1 MNIERI
7 NMKYFYTTGSICT
20 SSLSVVNS
28 CISQSTNNTI
38 TKYQISSSGV
48 DRDFFVSSSLYTNM
62 TSTRMSEAVRV
73 KEKDVPIMTVEYFGS
88 QGELGMEITRLA
100 ETDKIKWDVDYIN
113 SIFNEHSSSG
123 V

>member
-48 DRDFFVSSSLYTNM
+48 DRDFYVSSSLYADM
-62 TSTRMSEAVRV
+62 TSTRMSEMVRV
-73 KEKDVPIMTVEYFGS
+73 KEKYVPIMTVEYFGS

-113 SIFNEHSSSG
+113 SIFNEYSSSG
-123 V
+123 G

>member
-48 DRDFFVSSSLYTNM
+48 DRDFYVSSSLYADM
-62 TSTRMSEAVRV
+62 TSTRMSEIVRV
-73 KEKDVPIMTVEYFGS
+73 KEKYVPIMTVEYFGS

-100 ETDKIKWDVDYIN
+100 DTDKIKWDVDYIN
-113 SIFNEHSSSG
+113 SIFNEYSSSG
-123 V
+123 G

>member
-48 DRDFFVSSSLYTNM
+48 DRDFYVSSSLYTDM

-73 KEKDVPIMTVEYFGS
+73 KEKDVPIITVEYFGS
-88 QGELGMEITRLA
+88 HGELGMEITRLA

>member
-38 TKYQISSSGV
+38 TKYQISPSGV
-48 DRDFFVSSSLYTNM
+48 DRDFYVSSSLYADM
-62 TSTRMSEAVRV
+62 TSTRMSEIVRV
-73 KEKDVPIMTVEYFGS
+73 KEKYVPIMTVEYFGS

-113 SIFNEHSSSG
+113 SIFNEYSSSG
-123 V
+123 G

>member
-48 DRDFFVSSSLYTNM
+48 DRDFYVSSSLYADM
-62 TSTRMSEAVRV
+62 TSTRMSEIVRV
-73 KEKDVPIMTVEYFGS
+73 KEQYVPIMTVEYFGS

-113 SIFNEHSSSG
+113 SIFNEYSSSG
-123 V
+123 G

>member
-48 DRDFFVSSSLYTNM
+48 DRDFYVSSSLYADM
-62 TSTRMSEAVRV
+62 TSTRMSEIVRV
-73 KEKDVPIMTVEYFGS
+73 KEKYVPIMTVEYFGS

-113 SIFNEHSSSG
+113 SIFNEYS
-123 V
+123 

>member
-48 DRDFFVSSSLYTNM
+48 DRDFYV
-62 TSTRMSEAVRV
+62 
-73 KEKDVPIMTVEYFGS
+73 
-88 QGELGMEITRLA
+88 
-100 ETDKIKWDVDYIN
+100 
-113 SIFNEHSSSG
+113 
-123 V
+123 

>member
-48 DRDFFVSSSLYTNM
+48 DRDFFVSSSLYADM

-73 KEKDVPIMTVEYFGS
+73 KEKDVPIITVEYFGS

>member
-7 NMKYFYTTGSICT
+7 NMKYFYTTGSICS

-48 DRDFFVSSSLYTNM
+48 DRDFYVSSSLYADM
-62 TSTRMSEAVRV
+62 TSTRMSEIVRV
-73 KEKDVPIMTVEYFGS
+73 KEKYVPIMTVEYFGS

-113 SIFNEHSSSG
+113 SIFNEYSSSG
-123 V
+123 G

>member
-7 NMKYFYTTGSICT
+7 NTKYFYTTGSICT

-48 DRDFFVSSSLYTNM
+48 DRDFYVSSSLYADM
-62 TSTRMSEAVRV
+62 TSTRMSEIVRV
-73 KEKDVPIMTVEYFGS
+73 KEKYVPIMTVEYFGS

-113 SIFNEHSSSG
+113 SIFNEYSSSG
-123 V
+123 G

>member
-7 NMKYFYTTGSICT
+7 NIKYFYTTGSICT

-48 DRDFFVSSSLYTNM
+48 DRDFYVSSSLYADM
-62 TSTRMSEAVRV
+62 TSTRMSEIVRV
-73 KEKDVPIMTVEYFGS
+73 KEKYVPIMTVEYFGS

-113 SIFNEHSSSG
+113 SIFNEYSSSG
-123 V
+123 G

>member
-48 DRDFFVSSSLYTNM
+48 DSDFYVSSSLYADM
-62 TSTRMSEAVRV
+62 TSTRMSEIVRV
-73 KEKDVPIMTVEYFGS
+73 KEKYVPIMTVEYFGS

-113 SIFNEHSSSG
+113 SIFNEYSSSG
-123 V
+123 G

>member
-1 MNIERI
+1 MNIELM

-20 SSLSVVNS
+20 SSLAVVNS

-48 DRDFFVSSSLYTNM
+48 DRDFYVSSSLYTDM

-73 KEKDVPIMTVEYFGS
+73 KEKDVPIITVEYFGS

-100 ETDKIKWDVDYIN
+100 ETDKLKWDVDYIN

>member
-48 DRDFFVSSSLYTNM
+48 DRDFYVSSSLYAYM
-62 TSTRMSEAVRV
+62 TSTRMSEIVRV
-73 KEKDVPIMTVEYFGS
+73 KEKYVPIMTVEYFGS

-113 SIFNEHSSSG
+113 SIFNEYSSSG
-123 V
+123 G

>member
-48 DRDFFVSSSLYTNM
+48 DRDFFVSSSLYTDM

>member
-1 MNIERI
+1 MNIERV

-48 DRDFFVSSSLYTNM
+48 DRDFFVSSSLYTDM

>member
-48 DRDFFVSSSLYTNM
+48 DRDFYVSSSLYADM
-62 TSTRMSEAVRV
+62 TSTRMSEIVRV
-73 KEKDVPIMTVEYFGS
+73 KEKYVPIMTVEYFGS

-113 SIFNEHSSSG
+113 SIFNEYSSSG
-123 V
+123 G

>member
-20 SSLSVVNS
+20 SSLAVVNS

-48 DRDFFVSSSLYTNM
+48 DRDFYVSSSLYTDM

-73 KEKDVPIMTVEYFGS
+73 KEKDVPIITVEYFGS

>member
-7 NMKYFYTTGSICT
+7 NMKYFFTTGSICT

-48 DRDFFVSSSLYTNM
+48 DRDFYVSSSLYADM
-62 TSTRMSEAVRV
+62 TSTRMSEIVRV
-73 KEKDVPIMTVEYFGS
+73 KEKYVPIMTVEYFGS

-100 ETDKIKWDVDYIN
+100 EPEKIKWDVDYIN
-113 SIFNEHSSSG
+113 SIFNEYSSSG
-123 V
+123 G

>member
-48 DRDFFVSSSLYTNM
+48 DRDFYVSSSLYADM
-62 TSTRMSEAVRV
+62 TSTRMSEIVRV
-73 KEKDVPIMTVEYFGS
+73 KEKYVPIMTVEYFGS

-113 SIFNEHSSSG
+113 SIFNEYYSSG
-123 V
+123 G

>member
-48 DRDFFVSSSLYTNM
+48 DRDFFVSSSLYTDM

-73 KEKDVPIMTVEYFGS
+73 KEKDVPIITVEYFGS

>member
-20 SSLSVVNS
+20 SSLAVVNS

-48 DRDFFVSSSLYTNM
+48 DRDFYVSSSLYTDM

-73 KEKDVPIMTVEYFGS
+73 KEKDVPIITVEYFGS

-100 ETDKIKWDVDYIN
+100 ETDKLKWDVDYIN